1 MVDLKLLTYFNF
13 FFKWLTHVIILLSV
27 LTFGEDRFGY
37 FLIRF
42 LELFQNIFPVKYFAL
57 FGLCPQGQMAT
68 NARIGFK
75 KQDLGG
81 LIPS

>member
-1 MVDLKLLTYFNF
+1 M
-13 FFKWLTHVIILLSV
+13 
-27 LTFGEDRFGY
+27 
-37 FLIRF
+37 
-42 LELFQNIFPVKYFAL
+42 FQNIFPVKYFAL